1 VAQEARD
8 QVQAVVDLEDTGATP
23 EEIQEAMDE
32 VIKMAG
38 GNQFW

>member
-1 VAQEARD
+1 
-8 QVQAVVDLEDTGATP
+8 VQAVVDLEDTGATP